1 MLYVIGA
8 STTRT
13 DEAARARVAPSMAF
27 DADSAN
33 NREAYRGAL
42 RGRVKRGFP
51 VPMALDCSERPPTA
65 GGPGVWETALPCGFG
80 SLTRH
85 SQTRHTS
92 LTAAAVNR
100 LWRATRVPHN
110 YRPGFIVAQGP

>member
-33 NREAYRGAL
+33 RELGFAAMRFS
-42 RGRVKRGFP
+42 RFP
-51 VPMALDCSERPPTA
+51 VPH
-65 GGPGVWETALPCGFG
+65 G
-80 SLTRH
+80 SLLLRDA
-85 SQTRHTS
+85 SVDGW
-92 LTAAAVNR
+92 AG
-100 LWRATRVPHN
+100 
-110 YRPGFIVAQGP
+110 RPGDDARVRVRQPLARPAQLLRAHSLHIAAPFHR